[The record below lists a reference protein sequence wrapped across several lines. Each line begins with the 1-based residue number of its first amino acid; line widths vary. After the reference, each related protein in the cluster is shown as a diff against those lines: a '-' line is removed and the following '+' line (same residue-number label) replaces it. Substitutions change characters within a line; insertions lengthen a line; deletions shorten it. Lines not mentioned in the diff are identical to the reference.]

1 MSIGF
6 NAPNEVLTMPQSSVN
21 HLLCLSHRI
30 PYPPT
35 KGEKSRLW
43 NFLRRMLDDY
53 TVHLGCFIDDPVD
66 WGQADFLRKRCASSL
81 FLPLNR
87 TRGKLRSLGGLL
99 AGEAL
104 TMRYFFD
111 SRMAAWVNQ
120 TRQRFCPRRVYVLC
134 TGVGS
139 YIMNNTWNGTRRV
152 IDMMDVDSDKWR
164 QYADRKR
171 GVASIFYGREARTL
185 LAFESRAAECFD
197 ATLFVSEAD
206 AELFRK
212 LSPRTAGKVHSIR
225 QGVDADYFD
234 PRRDYEAP
242 YPNSEEPIVFTGNM
256 DYWPNVDAVS
266 WFANDVFP
274 RIRVRRPRAAFYI
287 VGANPAREVL
297 ALQDQA
303 GVTVTGRV
311 SDIRPYMAHSK
322 VMVAPLRVA
331 RGIQSKVLEAMAM
344 AKPVIVTRLAR
355 EGIQAKPGSEL
366 VVADQPE
373 SFARAVVDALEG
385 NGTPLGVQAR
395 ELVQRE
401 YSWDAS
407 YTRLRELLEA

>member
-1 MSIGF
+1 
-6 NAPNEVLTMPQSSVN
+6 MPQEAVN

-43 NFLRRMLDDY
+43 NFLRRMFDDY

-66 WGQADFLRKRCASSL
+66 WEQANFLRARCASSL
-81 FLPLNR
+81 FLPLSR

-99 AGEAL
+99 AGEPL
-104 TMRYFFD
+104 TVRYFFD
-111 SRMAAWVNQ
+111 PRMAAWVEQ
-120 TRQRFCPRRVYVLC
+120 TRQRCRPRRVYVLC

-139 YIMNNTWNGTRRV
+139 YIMRNTWNDARRV

-171 GVASIFYGREARTL
+171 SVARMLYRREARML
-185 LAFESRAAECFD
+185 LSFESRASECFN

-212 LSPRTAGKVHSIR
+212 LSPQTADKVYSIR
-225 QGVDADYFD
+225 QGVDAAYFD
-234 PRRDYEAP
+234 PSLDYEAP

-266 WFANDVFP
+266 WFTHDVLP
-274 RIRVRRPRAAFYI
+274 RIRARRPQATFYI

-297 ALQDQA
+297 ALRDHA

-322 VMVAPLRVA
+322 VVVAPLRVA
-331 RGIQSKVLEAMAM
+331 RGIQSKVLEGMAM
-344 AKPVIVTRLAR
+344 AKPVIVTPLAL
-355 EGIQAKPGSEL
+355 EGIQAQPGSEL

-373 SFARAVVDALEG
+373 SFARAVVDELEVSG
-385 NGTPLGVQAR
+385 MPIGVQAR
-395 ELVQRE
+395 EFVQRE

-407 YTRLRELLEA
+407 YTRLRDLLEG